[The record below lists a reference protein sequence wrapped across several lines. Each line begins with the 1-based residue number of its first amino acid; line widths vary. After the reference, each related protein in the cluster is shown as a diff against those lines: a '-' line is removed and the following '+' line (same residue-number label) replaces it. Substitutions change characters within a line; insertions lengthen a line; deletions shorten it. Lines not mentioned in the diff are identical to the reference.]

1 MPQLDLLTFF
11 PQFFWSFIFFISF
24 FFYFSYCI
32 IPSIATPLKLRKQ
45 KLITLADE
53 INKKKDDSSHLLI
66 EYDNLA
72 GNSFDETKKKLDK
85 VMLNGTTWS
94 NSKISTLNR
103 GNLSKITLRFLK
115 NCFEKESNEL
125 IKSSISK
132 ASRTQ
137 KKMPK
142 KGPKRK

>member
-45 KLITLADE
+45 KLIKLADE
-53 INKKKDDSSHLLI
+53 INKKKDDSSHLLV

-72 GNSFDETKKKLDK
+72 SNSFDETKKKLDK
-85 VMLNGTTWS
+85 FMLNGNVWS

-115 NCFEKESNEL
+115 NCFEKESNEF
-125 IKSSISK
+125 IKSPISK
-132 ASRTQ
+132 ASKIP

-142 KGPKRK
+142 KGQKRK